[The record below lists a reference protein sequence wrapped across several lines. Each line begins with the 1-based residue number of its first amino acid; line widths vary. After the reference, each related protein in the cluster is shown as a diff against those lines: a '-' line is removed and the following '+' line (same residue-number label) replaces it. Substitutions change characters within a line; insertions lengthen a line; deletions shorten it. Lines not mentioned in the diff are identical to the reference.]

1 MSFADLVDIVIAF
14 FFIIVMIFSALWT
27 YFFSLLGLSNF
38 IDKYGKLWG
47 FVGGLFW
54 CLLVAA
60 HFFVAYAFWSSSE
73 GIVSCLVFL
82 FLCHL
87 FFGFAFTRNLSA
99 GDFR

>member
-47 FVGGLFW
+47 FVGALFW

-60 HFFVAYAFWSSSE
+60 HFFYCLCFLE
-73 GIVSCLVFL
+73 LLRRSCQL
-82 FLCHL
+82 
-87 FFGFAFTRNLSA
+87 FGFSIFMPSI
-99 GDFR
+99 FRFCICSKP